1 MDLIKRAKNGDAE
14 AFDLLMRPQLQRMY
28 RIAISMLENE
38 EDAAD
43 AIQETVLK
51 CWQKVGQ
58 LKNEEYFQT
67 WLTRIL
73 INQCKDILKAGK
85 KYVLVEEMP
94 EIEYEDRYETDDWK
108 AILNNLEEKY
118 RVVMELYYV
127 EGFSTKE
134 IAKLLHIKEV
144 NVRSRMSRGRKQL
157 EQYLREYAVG

>member
-1 MDLIKRAKNGDAE
+1 MNLIKRAKNGDAE

-73 INQCKDILKAGK
+73 INQCKDILKARK

-94 EIEYEDRYETDDWK
+94 EIEYEDQYETDDWK

>member
-1 MDLIKRAKNGDAE
+1 MDLIKRAKEKDAD

-28 RIAISMLENE
+28 RIAISILENE

-43 AIQETVLK
+43 AIQETVLR
-51 CWQKVGQ
+51 CWQKIGQ

-73 INQCKDILKAGK
+73 INQCKDILKTRT

-94 EIEYEDRYETDDWK
+94 EVEYQEAYETNDWK
-108 AILNNLEEKY
+108 TILNHLDEKY
-118 RVVMELYYV
+118 RIVLELYYV

-134 IAKLLHIKEV
+134 IAKLLHIKDV

-157 EQYLREYAVG
+157 EQYLQEYALG

>member
-73 INQCKDILKAGK
+73 INQCKDILKAKK

-94 EIEYEDRYETDDWK
+94 EIEYEDQYETDDWK

-118 RVVMELYYV
+118 RVVIELYYV

>member
-1 MDLIKRAKNGDAE
+1 MDLIKRAKNADAE

-73 INQCKDILKAGK
+73 INQCKDILKARK

-94 EIEYEDRYETDDWK
+94 EIEYEDQYETDDWK

>member
-28 RIAISMLENE
+28 RIAISMVENE

-73 INQCKDILKAGK
+73 INQCKDILKARK

-94 EIEYEDRYETDDWK
+94 EIEYEDQYETDDWK

>member
-1 MDLIKRAKNGDAE
+1 MDLIKRAKEKDAD

-38 EDAAD
+38 GDAAD

-73 INQCKDILKAGK
+73 INQCKDILKTRT

-94 EIEYEDRYETDDWK
+94 EVEYQETYETNDWK
-108 AILNNLEEKY
+108 TILNHLDEKY
-118 RVVMELYYV
+118 RIVLELYYV

-134 IAKLLHIKEV
+134 IAKLLHIKDV

-157 EQYLREYAVG
+157 EQYLQEYALG

>member
-1 MDLIKRAKNGDAE
+1 MDLIKRAKEKDAD

-43 AIQETVLK
+43 AIQETVLR
-51 CWQKVGQ
+51 CWQKIGQ

-73 INQCKDILKAGK
+73 INQCKDILKTRK

-94 EIEYEDRYETDDWK
+94 EVEYEEAYETNDWK
-108 AILNNLEEKY
+108 TILNHLDEKY
-118 RVVMELYYV
+118 RIVLELYYV

-134 IAKLLHIKEV
+134 IAKLLHVKDV

-157 EQYLREYAVG
+157 EQYLQEYALS